1 MTITIGI
8 RAAPNAVTFAI
19 YDSNENAVVNVE
31 QIIIPAAFETPE
43 ALKYV
48 RSNLL
53 DILREYKVVRAGIRA
68 TEPSAQSPSIA
79 RIEIEGVIK
88 EAFASSDLEAYYI
101 GHISSIA
108 SRLGMD
114 RSALKPIFDGEVT
127 PDIENWAA
135 MDKASREAIFCA
147 KGAVNA

>member
-1 MTITIGI
+1 MITIGI
-8 RAAPNAVTFAI
+8 RAAPSAVTFAV
-19 YDSNENAVVNVE
+19 YDSDTQSIVNLE
-31 QIIIPAAFETPE
+31 QIVVPAAFDVPE

-53 DILREYKVVRAGIRA
+53 DVLREYEVSQAGIRA
-68 TEPSAQSPSIA
+68 TEPAANRPSLE

-88 EAFASSDLEAYYI
+88 EAFASSDLTAFYI

-108 SRLGMD
+108 SRIGVN
-114 RSALKPIFDGEVT
+114 RSDMKPLIDGET
-127 PDIENWAA
+127 DLGIENWAS
-135 MDKASREAIFCA
+135 MSKEQREAILCA